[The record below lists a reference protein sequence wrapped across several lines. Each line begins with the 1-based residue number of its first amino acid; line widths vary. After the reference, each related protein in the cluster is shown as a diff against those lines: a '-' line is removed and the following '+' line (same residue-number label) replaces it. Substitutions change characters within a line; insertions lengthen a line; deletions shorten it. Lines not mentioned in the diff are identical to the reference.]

1 MGQQEQKS
9 SGDAGEA
16 SGEDTNKTTS
26 DVEHNNDGGK
36 SGGAL
41 KGSDIQKHAGAQE
54 QQKDSDGTGKKSR
67 WKVAEIVGDTVESH
81 RGEFIFLGVMSALL
95 LLYGGFREY
104 RRHRNDD
111 RKK

>member
-41 KGSDIQKHAGAQE
+41 KSSDIQKHAGAQE

-67 WKVAEIVGDTVESH
+67 WKVAEIVRDTVESH
-81 RGEFIFLGVMSALL
+81 SGEFIFLGVMIALL

>member
-54 QQKDSDGTGKKSR
+54 QQKDSDGTGKKEQMESSR
-67 WKVAEIVGDTVESH
+67 DC
-81 RGEFIFLGVMSALL
+81 
-95 LLYGGFREY
+95 
-104 RRHRNDD
+104 RRHGRVTQRGIYFSGSDD
-111 RKK
+111 CVTAALRGIQRIQEAQKR